1 MQLKANLVTILITV
15 VVPVII
21 VGLCFV
27 AWRRWKERRDRG
39 GEEPVRSKWREGST
53 VISIAL
59 VLISALMFAG
69 YAGHNAMIGGDQ
81 GGNSTTL
88 LLIKTGNSLSFLG
101 IVLGL
106 IGKGRGR
113 FASTIAGCCTLFLW
127 FWQGMSL

>member
-1 MQLKANLVTILITV
+1 MQLANLVTILITV

-21 VGLCFV
+21 VGLCFI
-27 AWRRWKERRDRG
+27 AWRRWKERGDCG
-39 GEEPVRSKWREGST
+39 AEETQRSKWREGST

-69 YAGHNAMIGGDQ
+69 YAVHNAMIGGDQ
-81 GGNSTTL
+81 GGSSTTL
-88 LLIKTGNSLSFLG
+88 LLIKTGNALSFLG

-113 FASTIAGCCTLFLW
+113 FASAIAGCCILLLW
-127 FWQGMSL
+127 LWQGIGL

>member
-1 MQLKANLVTILITV
+1 MQLANFVTILITV

-27 AWRRWKERRDRG
+27 AWRRWKERQDRNADG
-39 GEEPVRSKWREGST
+39 SQRSQWREGST
-53 VISIAL
+53 VVSLAL
-59 VLISALMFAG
+59 VLISALLFGG
-69 YAGHNAMIGGDQ
+69 YAAHNALIGGDQ
-81 GGNSTTL
+81 GGNSATL

-113 FASTIAGCCTLFLW
+113 FASPIAGCCTLFLW